1 MKKMLIL
8 LLSLALLFSF
18 AGCSQNNPS
27 LPDDPDKDLSTE
39 NNDQSSIDNKDDS
52 NGENLIYQNAEY
64 GFDFTL
70 PKTWQGYQIVMDK
83 WTSNNPDIDASGPMI
98 SIRNPLWT
106 EKQPYQD
113 IPILV
118 FTLDQWQKIS
128 KEEFNVS
135 AAPIPPSKLGENSQ
149 YIFALPPRYN
159 FAYPKGFEEVEKII
173 KGSPLTG
180 TSPGANSSPGDS
192 SEAPVDN

>member
-52 NGENLIYQNAEY
+52 NGEN
-64 GFDFTL
+64 
-70 PKTWQGYQIVMDK
+70 
-83 WTSNNPDIDASGPMI
+83 
-98 SIRNPLWT
+98 
-106 EKQPYQD
+106 
-113 IPILV
+113 
-118 FTLDQWQKIS
+118 
-128 KEEFNVS
+128 
-135 AAPIPPSKLGENSQ
+135 GENSQ